1 MGEMKTRYL
10 CHVVLLKIRGRLP
23 VERHS
28 FEFIR
33 NKHNC
38 GNGLTKEV
46 QRIIIC
52 ARHAVELI
60 NSDGIKVEFV
70 ATEEFAK
77 ISTVNQMKGATIY
90 EIKVVYDYLDVFLD
104 ELPSM
109 SPNRDIEVIIG
120 LVPRKPPISKRP
132 YKMLANELAKIKKH
146 YKRKVSLALA
156 HHHGEPLFFLS
167 KRWNIAD
174 VF

>member
-1 MGEMKTRYL
+1 
-10 CHVVLLKIRGRLP
+10 
-23 VERHS
+23 
-28 FEFIR
+28 
-33 NKHNC
+33 
-38 GNGLTKEV
+38 
-46 QRIIIC
+46 
-52 ARHAVELI
+52 LI

-70 ATEEFAK
+70 AIVEFAE
-77 ISTVNQMKGATIY
+77 INTVNQMKGATID
-90 EIKVVYDYLDVFLD
+90 ETKVVYDYLDVFLD

-132 YKMLANELAKIKKH
+132 AKELAKIKKH

-167 KRWNIAD
+167 KKMEHSGCVLIKD
-174 VF
+174 H